1 MKVSG
6 MSAVTTNPAEAPIRR
21 ASQETCAVCGSA
33 GSILYSNLR
42 DQLFS
47 APGEWNLRCCD
58 DPQCGLI
65 WLDPMPHTDEL
76 GKFYQT
82 YYTHAPKSDG
92 PAKLERPKS
101 RRRLKVAAQQGYLA
115 NRFGYSRSECSW
127 WTRLLG
133 WTTWLTPVRRLH
145 LDFTLMHLPAV
156 PNGRV
161 LDVGCGGG
169 QILANLQ
176 QHGWTVE
183 GVDFDPQAVAAARE
197 RGVTVR
203 LGGLADQNY
212 PDASFDAVIMSH
224 LIEHVPDPLELIRE
238 CHRILKP
245 GGRLVIVTP
254 NPQSL
259 SHRLF
264 GRAWRGLEPPRHLYI
279 QTRNSL
285 GKLTRASGFQE
296 VSLETSAR
304 FAEGMFR
311 QAFELRRLQ
320 AGGSRNPFPGQ
331 KGLCR
336 ALELLEIILLS
347 LGARAIGEEHVCIA
361 TKGRCEPSSTSLR
374 HEERRAA

>member
-1 MKVSG
+1 MP
-6 MSAVTTNPAEAPIRR
+6 AVTTNPAEAPIRT
-21 ASQETCAVCGSA
+21 ASQEACSVCGSA
-33 GSILYSNLR
+33 GNILYSHLR

-47 APGEWNLRCCD
+47 APGEWTLRCCD
-58 DPQCGLI
+58 NPQCGLI
-65 WLDPMPHTDEL
+65 WLDPMPHPDEL

-82 YYTHAPKSDG
+82 YYTHAPKSDQ
-92 PAKLERPKS
+92 PAKPERTRPK
-101 RRRLKVAAQQGYLA
+101 RPLKASLKGYLA
-115 NRFGYSRSECSW
+115 NRFGYARGECSS

-133 WTTWLTPVRRLH
+133 WTTWLTPVRRMH

-156 PNGRV
+156 PGGRV

-176 QHGWTVE
+176 QHGWIGE

-197 RGVTVR
+197 RGVHVR

-212 PDASFDAVIMSH
+212 PAGSFDAVIMSH
-224 LIEHVPDPLELIRE
+224 LIEHVPDPSALIQE
-238 CHRILKP
+238 CYRILKP
-245 GGRLVIVTP
+245 GGRLAIVTP

-264 GRAWRGLEPPRHLYI
+264 KRAWRGLEPPRHLYI

-285 GKLTRASGFQE
+285 GKLTRNGGFSE

-320 AGGSRNPFPGQ
+320 AGGSRTPFPGQ
-331 KGLCR
+331 KLVCR
-336 ALELLEIILLS
+336 ALELLEILLLS
-347 LGARAIGEEHVCIA
+347 IGARAIGEEHVCIA
-361 TKGRCEPSSTSLR
+361 TKSLREPSLSSR